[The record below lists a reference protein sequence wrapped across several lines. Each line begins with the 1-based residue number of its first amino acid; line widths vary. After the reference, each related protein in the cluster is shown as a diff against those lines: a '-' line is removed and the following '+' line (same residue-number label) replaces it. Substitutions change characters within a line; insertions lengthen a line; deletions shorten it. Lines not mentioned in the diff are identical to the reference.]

1 MTALQWITLLA
12 ASLALLWISRRPLMR
27 PGCHGF
33 YRFFALEAT
42 IILLILNAP
51 YWFVDRFSHEQLV
64 SWGLLFVAL
73 YFLLDGIR
81 LLRRRGQLDPSRR
94 DPTLL
99 GFERTRNLVTEGLY
113 GHIRHP
119 LYASVILLAWGL
131 YLKAPS
137 LIATLLAATAT
148 GFMVWTARAEERE
161 CLDYFRDA
169 YRDYMARTRMF
180 LPWLL

>member
-1 MTALQWITLLA
+1 MTAVQWISLLA
-12 ASLALLWISRRPLMR
+12 GSLALVWISRRPLMN

-42 IILLILNAP
+42 IILLALNAP
-51 YWFVDRFSHEQLV
+51 YWFVDRFSREQLV
-64 SWGLLFVAL
+64 SWVLLFVAL

-99 GFERTRNLVTEGLY
+99 GFERTRHLVTEGLY
-113 GHIRHP
+113 GRIRHP

-131 YLKAPS
+131 CLKAPS
-137 LIATLLAATAT
+137 ITAGLLAATAT
-148 GFMVWTARAEERE
+148 GFMVLTARVEERE
-161 CLDYFRDA
+161 CLDHFRDA
-169 YRDYMARTRMF
+169 YRDYMGRTRMF

>member
-1 MTALQWITLLA
+1 MTAVQWIFLLA
-12 ASLALLWISRRPLMR
+12 GSLALLWISRRPLMN

-42 IILLILNAP
+42 IVLLTFNAP
-51 YWFVDRFSHEQLV
+51 YWFVDRFSREQLV
-64 SWGLLFVAL
+64 SWALLFVAL

-99 GFERTRNLVTEGLY
+99 GFERTRHLVTEGLY

-137 LIATLLAATAT
+137 ISAALLAATAT
-148 GFMVWTARAEERE
+148 VFMALTARVEERE
-161 CLDYFRDA
+161 CLDHFRDA

>member
-1 MTALQWITLLA
+1 VTAIQWIFLLA
-12 ASLALLWISRRPLMR
+12 GSLVLLWISRRPLIN

-42 IILLILNAP
+42 IVLLALNGP
-51 YWFVDRFSHEQLV
+51 YWFVDRFSPPQLV

-73 YFLLDGIR
+73 YFLLDGMR

-99 GFERTRNLVTEGLY
+99 GFERTRHLVTEGLY
-113 GHIRHP
+113 GRIRHP

-137 LIATLLAATAT
+137 TPAAMLAAIAT
-148 GFMVWTARAEERE
+148 GFMVLTARVEERE
-161 CLDYFRDA
+161 CLDHFRDA

-180 LPWLL
+180 LPWMF

>member
-1 MTALQWITLLA
+1 MTAVQWIFLLA
-12 ASLALLWISRRPLMR
+12 GSLALLWISRRPLMN

-42 IILLILNAP
+42 IVLFTFNAP
-51 YWFVDRFSHEQLV
+51 YWFVDRFSREQLV
-64 SWGLLFVAL
+64 SWALLFVAL

-99 GFERTRNLVTEGLY
+99 GFERTRHLVSEGLY

-137 LIATLLAATAT
+137 ISAAMLAATAT
-148 GFMVWTARAEERE
+148 VFMALTARVEERE
-161 CLDYFRDA
+161 CLDHFRDA

>member
-1 MTALQWITLLA
+1 MTAVQWIFLLIG
-12 ASLALLWISRRPLMR
+12 SLSLIWISRRPLMA

-42 IILLILNAP
+42 IILLTLNAP
-51 YWFVDRFSHEQLV
+51 YWFVDRFSRGQII
-64 SWGLLFVAL
+64 SWTLLFVAL

-99 GFERTRNLVTEGLY
+99 GFERTRHLVTEGLY
-113 GHIRHP
+113 ARIRHP
-119 LYASVILLAWGL
+119 LYASVILFAWGL

-137 LIATLLAATAT
+137 ITAALLAATAT
-148 GFMVWTARAEERE
+148 GFMALTARVEERE
-161 CLDYFRDA
+161 CLDHFRDA

>member
-1 MTALQWITLLA
+1 MTAAQWIFLLI
-12 ASLALLWISRRPLMR
+12 ASAILLWISRRSLMN

-42 IILLILNAP
+42 VILLTLNGP
-51 YWFVDRFSHEQLV
+51 YWFVDRFSREQLV
-64 SWGLLFVAL
+64 SWALLFTAL
-73 YFLLDGIR
+73 YLLLDALR
-81 LLRRRGQLDPSRR
+81 LLRRRGRFDPSRM

-99 GFERTRNLVTEGLY
+99 GFERTRYLVTEGLY
-113 GHIRHP
+113 ARIRHP
-119 LYASVILLAWGL
+119 LYASAILFTWGL

-137 LIATLLAATAT
+137 IPATALMATAT
-148 GFMVWTARAEERE
+148 VFMVLTARAEEHE
-161 CLDYFRDA
+161 CLGHFGAA